1 MSKYFKTSDGEEFYT
16 ENHAHNHARSLKD
29 KTVTPPSVA
38 AEEQEEPA
46 EATPVVQLAD
56 MTKKKLIAFADSKEI
71 KVDEKATN
79 AAIIAV
85 IEEALAK
92 EIEVVNLEVV
102 NPIADEIGTK
112 QVVTENT
119 QE

>member
-29 KTVTPPSVA
+29 KTVTPPSVVV
-38 AEEQEEPA
+38 EEQEEPA

-56 MTKKKLIAFADSKEI
+56 MTKKELIAFADSKEI
-71 KVDEKATN
+71 KINPKGTN
-79 AAIIAV
+79 AEIITA
-85 IEEALAK
+85 IEEALA
-92 EIEVVNLEVV
+92 ETAANDLEVV
-102 NPIADEIGTK
+102 DA
-112 QVVTENT
+112 VTENT